1 MGISMFFS
9 TTQLVILS
17 VLFFS
22 NSLAQECSAK
32 TTHDVL
38 CGLPEVVDAAS
49 TGTINFKPVHLV
61 QGYEA
66 CKGDSAGKYRT
77 ADGTCNN
84 VFNHGSANRPPRRL
98 LPNAYDDGV
107 NSPRT
112 RDTRGAAL
120 PAATNVSRTVHPMKD
135 VNKRFT
141 IMLMQ
146 WGQFID
152 HDLTGFPISSEVD
165 RSIKCCGPN
174 GEALNFRPDRE
185 CFPILL
191 TPEDAG
197 VRFVGNC
204 MEFAR
209 SVAARDP
216 AGKKII
222 PREQVNSVT
231 SFMDASMVYG
241 SSEELQRELREET
254 VGGQPGF
261 LMKVSPSDLLPR
273 NPEED
278 ICIHRPGE
286 FCFLAG
292 DTRVNEQ
299 PGLATIHTVF
309 VRLHNRIARELDLLR
324 PNDTDEEI
332 FQLTRKILIAII
344 QNIHYNE
351 WLPIIIGR
359 RTMREFGIQTGS
371 RSQYVASVDPR
382 ITNAFSTAAFRFG
395 HSLIP
400 RQFVI
405 GGRNR
410 PLRELFNRPDELFN
424 NFNDVLQSLVSPLRT
439 QGAQTFDRFFTGEVT
454 GHLFEPENNGKPS
467 RGLDLVAL
475 NIQRGRDH
483 GLPPYNKFR
492 QFCGLPKL
500 TRFDQLPA
508 DVALVFEQVYNSPDD
523 IDLFSGIMS
532 EPREPGQLVGG
543 TLACLL
549 GNQFHALKYGDRFY
563 FETDRMPEGFTDDQ
577 LADIRR
583 MTLAH
588 VCCQVKAV
596 LKVQSRAFEIPNNSN
611 GFELCSDLRDAF
623 IDLTLFQNF

>member
-1 MGISMFFS
+1 MGLAVVSSHFAVCAIF
-9 TTQLVILS
+9 LS
-17 VLFFS
+17 VCLSSLTSAQQCKAPGEDVFF
-22 NSLAQECSAK
+22 
-32 TTHDVL
+32 
-38 CGLPEVVDAAS
+38 GLPEVVDAAS
-49 TGTINFKPVHLV
+49 TKSIPFKGSKLA
-61 QGYEA
+61 QGYGI
-66 CKGDSAGKYRT
+66 CHGDPAGKYRT

-107 NSPRT
+107 NAPRT

-120 PAATNVSRTVHPMKD
+120 PAATNVSRTVHPTND
-135 VNKRFT
+135 VNMRFT
-141 IMLMQ
+141 LMLMQ

-165 RSIKCCGPN
+165 RSIRCCGEN
-174 GEALNFRPDRE
+174 GEVLDFRPDRE

-191 TPEDAG
+191 TPEDSN

-209 SVAARDP
+209 SVAARDE

-241 SSEELQRELREET
+241 SSEELQRELREVT
-254 VGGQPGF
+254 VQGTPGF
-261 LMKVSPSDLLPR
+261 LMKTSASDLLPR
-273 NPEED
+273 NPEDE
-278 ICIHRPGE
+278 CIHRPGE

-299 PGLATIHTVF
+299 PGLATIHTMF
-309 VRLHNRIARELDLLR
+309 VQLHNTIARDLRRVR
-324 PNDTDEEI
+324 PGDTDEDT
-332 FQLTRKILIAII
+332 FQVTRKIVIAII
-344 QNIHYNE
+344 QNIHYSE
-351 WLPIIIGR
+351 WLPLIIGR
-359 RTMREFGIQTGS
+359 RTQRDFGILTGV
-371 RSQYVASVDPR
+371 RTEYVPSVDPR
-382 ITNAFSTAAFRFG
+382 VTNAFSTAAFRFG

-400 RQFVI
+400 EEFVI
-405 GGRNR
+405 GGRAR
-410 PLRELFNRPDELFN
+410 PLRELFNRPDELFDD
-424 NFNDVLQSLVSPLRT
+424 FNDMILSLFSPLRT
-439 QGAQTFDRFFTGEVT
+439 QGSHVLDRFFTGEVT

-483 GLPPYNKFR
+483 GIPPYNKFR
-492 QFCGLPKL
+492 QFCGLPSL
-500 TRFDQLPA
+500 TKFEDLPYE
-508 DVALVFEQVYNSPDD
+508 VASAFRQVYNSVDD

-532 EPREPGQLVGG
+532 EPRDPGQLVGG

-563 FETDRMPEGFTDDQ
+563 FETDRMPEGFTDAQ

-583 MTLAH
+583 MTIAH
-588 VCCQVKAV
+588 VCCQSKR
-596 LKVQSRAFEIPNNSN
+596 VQGVQKKGFEIPSNNN
-611 GFELCSDLRDAF
+611 PVVGCIPLRDDF
-623 IDLTLFQNF
+623 LNFTLFQEF